1 MKKLKTRKP
10 KPRSVW
16 QINPKTRV
24 GKNKKVYS
32 RPEERKKT
40 RRSVDKIDWFG
51 EK

>member
-10 KPRSVW
+10 KPRGVW

-24 GKNKKVYS
+24 EKNKKVYS
-32 RPEERKKT
+32 RSKEQKKM
-40 RRSVDKIDWFG
+40 RRSADKIDWFG